1 MAKVAAHGTRIY
13 LDQYDL
19 SGYLNSS
26 EQTVDQET
34 PVVTCFSDT
43 GPRRVVGNYDYSHN
57 DLGFFDGT
65 DDAVDEIVHALL
77 ENASDHYL
85 TKLFGASAEGGV
97 AYDSLVSLT
106 RKPQS
111 GAVGGA
117 VLLNVESAGRNGM
130 ARGNVLANAA
140 VVAAGNRAGVNQGI
154 KASGPTYAVIFRVL
168 AFVGTNI
175 TLKVQESSDDGAG
188 DAYVDVASLTSGALT
203 AIGVVRATTTAALES
218 WRRVNI
224 SGTFT
229 SATILVTAG
238 VVAGS
243 A

>member
-1 MAKVAAHGTRIY
+1 MAKISAHGTRVY

-26 EQTVDQET
+26 EQNVDQET

-65 DDAVDEIVHALL
+65 TLTYDAIVHALL

-85 TKLFGASAEGGV
+85 TKLFGASAEGGI

-106 RKPQS
+106 RQPRS
-111 GAVGGA
+111 AAIGGA

-130 ARGNVLANAA
+130 ARGNVLANLTA
-140 VVAAGNRAGVNQGI
+140 VGAGNRAGVNQGV
-154 KASGPTYAVIFRVL
+154 KASGPVYAVIFRVL
-168 AFVGTNI
+168 AFTGTNI

-188 DAYVDVASLTSGALT
+188 DAYVDVAGLTSGALT
-203 AIGVVRATTTAALES
+203 AIGVVRATTTAALEA

-229 SATILVTAG
+229 SALVLVTAG